1 MTLYLAA
8 LLLGVIAGLRAVM
21 PVAAVSWAAS
31 LGILKLTGTPLA
43 FLGAVATPWIASA
56 IAVGELIN
64 DKLPTTP
71 SRKVPIAFG
80 ARIAS
85 GGLAGA
91 AVGLSAGA
99 PIPGVVLGVVGAV
112 IGTLGG
118 AWARGKLA
126 GAFGRDL
133 PAALIED
140 LIAVGGAV
148 LIVGCLL

>member
-1 MTLYLAA
+1 
-8 LLLGVIAGLRAVM
+8 
-21 PVAAVSWAAS
+21 
-31 LGILKLTGTPLA
+31 
-43 FLGAVATPWIASA
+43 
-56 IAVGELIN
+56 
-64 DKLPTTP
+64 
-71 SRKVPIAFG
+71 
-80 ARIAS
+80 
-85 GGLAGA
+85 
-91 AVGLSAGA
+91 
-99 PIPGVVLGVVGAV
+99 VVLGVVGAV